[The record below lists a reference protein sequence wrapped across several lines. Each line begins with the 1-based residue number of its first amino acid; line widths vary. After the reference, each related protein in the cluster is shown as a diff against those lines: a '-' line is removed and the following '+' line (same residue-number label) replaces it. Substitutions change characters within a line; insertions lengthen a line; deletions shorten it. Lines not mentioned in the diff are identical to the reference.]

1 MQIVKVKISLI
12 EGNIARIHG
21 SDLFRYIAEVIRND
35 KGEFYYRVDG
45 VEIKITLYEAKMVIR
60 NPHLYYFSTALW
72 LHLQIQR
79 KGGLLL
85 K

>member
-1 MQIVKVKISLI
+1 MQTVKIKVSLV
-12 EGNIARIHG
+12 EGNVAGIHG
-21 SDLFRYIAEVIRND
+21 SNLFRYTAEVIKEKERY
-35 KGEFYYRVDG
+35 YYRVNG
-45 VEIKITLYEAKMVIR
+45 VTIEITPLEAKLVVR
-60 NPHLYYFSTALW
+60 NPRLYYFSTALW